1 MIRTQAGLLSP
12 GLYFSVVNLRFLW
25 QSYDN
30 EKDTA
35 PFSSNELCS
44 DCVGIFLINKKK
56 KKEFGNIKML
66 SYGGK
71 ESLKVNLLNILLKKT
86 QFLEHLGLT
95 VLYVLPMQLWC
106 KGH

>member
-35 PFSSNELCS
+35 PFSSKELCS
-44 DCVGIFLINKKK
+44 DCVGIFLRKKK

-71 ESLKVNLLNILLKKT
+71 ESLKVNLFNFLLKKT
-86 QFLEHLGLT
+86 QFL
-95 VLYVLPMQLWC
+95 
-106 KGH
+106 